1 MKRFTRK
8 SVVFA
13 AVAALTLHPVL
24 AQAQVAVGNAN
35 KIVSNV
41 RGVLQA
47 NTRTLVTQD
56 NVFSNEVVNTGANSA
71 ARFIFR
77 DKTMLS
83 VGANS
88 SVTLDNFVFDADS
101 AKSQVALSMSKGV
114 MRFVTGNLSKDR
126 YTIRT
131 PTALIG
137 IRGTILVITVALNGA
152 TSISVVEGAVSVTAA
167 GTTTSVGSG
176 FSTSVSPGGPPTP
189 PSASPPSPP
198 QVQNMEVALGPEPGV
213 ATGQQASGFGAG
225 GLSAGAIAA
234 GVGLAALAAL
244 AIAAAASDSDSVSTT
259 DASSSTATATSGQ

>member
-41 RGVLQA
+41 WGGLQA

-114 MRFVTGNLSKDR
+114 MRFVSGNLPKRVYS
-126 YTIRT
+126 IRT

-137 IRGTILVITVALNGA
+137 IRGTTLVVTVAANGL
-152 TSISVVEGAVSVTAA
+152 TSVTVVEGAATVTASGA
-167 GTTTSVGSG
+167 TTTVNSG
-176 FSTSVSPGGPPTP
+176 FTSTVSQGAPPTP
-189 PSASPPSPP
+189 PSPSPPAPP
-198 QVQNMEVALGPEPGV
+198 QVQSMQASLGPEPGA
-213 ATGQQASGFGAG
+213 ATGGSQASTGGFG
-225 GLSAGAIAA
+225 GLSAGAIAGA
-234 GVGLAALAAL
+234 VAVAAAV
-244 AIAAAASDSDSVSTT
+244 AIAVSAAASDGNNISSGT
-259 DASSSTATATSGQ
+259 DTASSSATN

>member
-88 SVTLDNFVFDADS
+88 SVTLDYFVFDADS

-176 FSTSVSPGGPPTP
+176 FSTSVSPGAVRQP
-189 PSASPPSPP
+189 AI
-198 QVQNMEVALGPEPGV
+198 
-213 ATGQQASGFGAG
+213 ATAGAEYGSCPGAG
-225 GLSAGAIAA
+225 AGRRH
-234 GVGLAALAAL
+234 GP
-244 AIAAAASDSDSVSTT
+244 ASKRFRRGWLVRWCHRRRRR
-259 DASSSTATATSGQ
+259 SGGIGGIGHRGRGK